1 MQLKIINNNDA
12 YTHVAL
18 SGSFDCEGVAEIF
31 EDFKHNVTDRD
42 LSAIIDMT
50 EVGFISSLGLRTF
63 VACAQE
69 LARSKHILVLYNPQ
83 PFVTDEVKLAK
94 LDSEF
99 PVTHDLGEALRL
111 VTEQKS

>member
-1 MQLKIINNNDA
+1 MQLKIINNNGA

-31 EDFKHNVTDRD
+31 EDFKHNVTERN
-42 LSAIIDMT
+42 LPALIDMT

-69 LARSKHILVLYNPQ
+69 LAKNGHILVLYNPQ
-83 PFVTDEVKLAK
+83 PFVMDEVKLAG
-94 LDSEF
+94 LDREC
-99 PVTHDLGEALRL
+99 PVTHDLTEALRL
-111 VTEQKS
+111 VTERKA